1 MHRTSRR
8 TFVKGLA
15 ATGLLGGLGLW
26 RAPAWALAGP
36 GQQNL
41 LAGDSFDLFI
51 GETPVNL
58 SGSPATAMTING
70 SLPGPTLRWREG
82 DNVTLRVRNRLAED
96 TSIHWHGIILPANM
110 DGVPGL
116 SFEGIAPGGLYEY
129 RFKVRQNGTYWYH
142 SHSGLQEQ
150 AGVYGALVID
160 AREPEPFS
168 YDRDYVVL
176 LSDWS
181 DEKPQRILA
190 KLKKQSDY
198 YNFHK
203 RTVGDFIDDVS
214 ANGWA
219 ATLADRKMWAE
230 MKMSPTDLADV
241 SGYTYTY
248 LLNGQPPDGNWTGL
262 FRPGEKLR
270 LRFVNASA
278 MSYFDV
284 RIPGL
289 KMTVVA
295 ADGQHVEPVSVDELR
310 IAVAETYDV
319 IVEPG
324 GERAY
329 TLFAQSMDRSGYA
342 RGTLALAEG
351 LSAPVPTPDPRPLI
365 GMDDMGMGGMDH
377 GAMGHGAATR
387 PASEMDHSKMS
398 GMDMNGMDH
407 SKMAGMDMSGMDHS
421 KMAGMDMNGMDHSK
435 MAGMDMNGMDHSK
448 MAGMD
453 MNGMD
458 HSKMA
463 GMDMNGMDHS
473 KMAGMD
479 MNGMDHSKMAG
490 MDMNGMDH
498 SKMAGMDMNGMDHS
512 KMAGMDMNGMDHSK
526 MAGMDMSG
534 MDHSKM
540 AGMDMNGMD
549 HSKMAGMDMNG
560 MDHSKM
566 AGMDMN
572 GMDHSKM
579 AGMDMNGMDHSRMG
593 MGAMPMQSHPAS
605 EDGNPLVDMQT
616 MTPTPKLA
624 DPGLGLRDNG
634 RRVLTYADLRSR
646 FADPDGR
653 EPGRTI
659 ELHLTGHMEKFAWSF
674 DGIKFSDAEP
684 LRLTYGERL
693 RIVLVNDTM
702 MTHPIHLHGMWSDLE
717 DEQGNFLV
725 RKHTIDMPP
734 GTRRSYRVTADALGR
749 WAYHCHL
756 LFHMEMGMFREVRV
770 DEGDNA

>member
-129 RFKVRQNGTYWYH
+129 HFKVRQNGTYWYH

-168 YDRDYVVL
+168 YDRDYAVL

-407 SKMAGMDMSGMDHS
+407 SKMAGMDM
-421 KMAGMDMNGMDHSK
+421 NGMDHSK
-435 MAGMDMNGMDHSK
+435 MAGMD
-448 MAGMD
+448 
-453 MNGMD
+453 
-458 HSKMA
+458 
-463 GMDMNGMDHS
+463 
-473 KMAGMD
+473 
-479 MNGMDHSKMAG
+479 
-490 MDMNGMDH
+490 
-498 SKMAGMDMNGMDHS
+498 
-512 KMAGMDMNGMDHSK
+512 
-526 MAGMDMSG
+526 
-534 MDHSKM
+534 
-540 AGMDMNGMD
+540 
-549 HSKMAGMDMNG
+549 
-560 MDHSKM
+560 
-566 AGMDMN
+566 
-572 GMDHSKM
+572 
-579 AGMDMNGMDHSRMG
+579 HSRMG
-593 MGAMPMQSHPAS
+593 MDTMPMQSHPAS